1 MLFLTLFQ
9 TIIKGTGSHK
19 QRIIIQISL
28 NGVRISDEKG
38 GELVSHHSIPLISY
52 ISRDVSDNRAFGFV
66 YGSPESGHQFIGIKT
81 EKFAVPIMRA
91 IGELFNYVYELKNK
105 EKRDAINFNDEKVTN
120 KIASTCNNNNRKEEK
135 NEDSPPLPPP
145 RDESSMRS
153 THDNS
158 GNL

>member
-1 MLFLTLFQ
+1 
-9 TIIKGTGSHK
+9 
-19 QRIIIQISL
+19 
-28 NGVRISDEKG
+28 
-38 GELVSHHSIPLISY
+38 
-52 ISRDVSDNRAFGFV
+52 
-66 YGSPESGHQFIGIKT
+66 
-81 EKFAVPIMRA
+81 MRA